1 MRAIYE
7 DVYRL
12 RKERTITGETK
23 HIIDLRTLQFHGA
36 MGYEAERCGHE
47 EDKKRWVHLGPYK
60 HGGQALHWEQ
70 ETEGFIT

>member
-47 EDKKRWVHLGPYK
+47 EDKKR
-60 HGGQALHWEQ
+60 
-70 ETEGFIT
+70 